1 MPAQPQ
7 PSGIRQSAKPAALFA
22 KPPQPFK
29 AGDRVRC
36 RVGPAQGRLGTVV
49 RRPYNLKLRVHA
61 GPDQIWVEFDGDSD
75 AVKARRGAIE
85 KVTG

>member
-1 MPAQPQ
+1 MSADSRAPV
-7 PSGIRQSAKPAALFA
+7 IRQRAKPAALFA

-36 RVGPAQGRLGTVV
+36 RVGVAKGRLGTVV
-49 RRPYNLKLRVHA
+49 RRPYHLKLRVHA

-75 AVKARRGAIE
+75 AVKTRRGAIE
-85 KVTG
+85 KVT